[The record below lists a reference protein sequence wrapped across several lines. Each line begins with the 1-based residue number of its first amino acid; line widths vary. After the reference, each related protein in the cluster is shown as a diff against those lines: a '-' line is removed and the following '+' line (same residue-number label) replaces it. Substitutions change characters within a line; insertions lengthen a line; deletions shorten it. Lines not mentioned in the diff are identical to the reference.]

1 MKLALVQGER
11 VWTKPLSD
19 DAKAKA
25 SRERQAAKDAEK
37 ARRRELIDR
46 AKAAKRIKVSKSRN
60 KPNSKRS
67 KPLPKPLHPVV
78 AYVPGM
84 GKEFYYTREWRLV
97 RYQALELHGTSCLCC
112 GASRQ
117 RGAVIH
123 VDHIKPRSLFPELEL
138 TLDNLQI
145 LCEDCNVGKS
155 NTSIKDWR

>member
-67 KPLPKPLHPVV
+67 KPLPLHPVV
-78 AYVPGM
+78 AYAPGM